1 MEVIPRAID
10 KKLLVNNK
18 MDKVTYGTALKTIVS
33 DVFEP
38 GEEPF
43 AESDPNDYLDAIFP
57 PCSLV
62 GRMTIDF
69 FFQFYLNKAIMGLG
83 DEITK
88 IWKE

>member
-1 MEVIPRAID
+1 MKMEVIPRAID

-33 DVFEP
+33 DVFEE

-43 AESDPNDYLDAIFP
+43 AESNPNDYFDAIFP

-62 GRMTIDF
+62 GRIQLSSPF
-69 FFQFYLNKAIMGLG
+69 
-83 DEITK
+83 TK
-88 IWKE
+88 QLVNDNTVNCWKILRAL

>member
-1 MEVIPRAID
+1 MRVISRAID
-10 KKLLVNNK
+10 KKLLVNNN

-43 AESDPNDYLDAIFP
+43 CESDPNDHLDAIFP

-62 GRMTIDF
+62 GRMTVDF
-69 FFQFYLNKAIMGLG
+69 FFQFYLSKALMGLR
-83 DEITK
+83 DEMVK